1 MLLGEA
7 GGVLPSDSHMMPKAV
22 HWLSI
27 VSATQ
32 TDRGIEQAQEAGEK
46 IKKMMDSD
54 GNPYKLYFY
63 MWALITASTHR
74 PCQAVNTAEKAMT
87 ARFSF
92 RRMQRTLID
101 LLHSMVREMQA
112 NC

>member
-1 MLLGEA
+1 MLLGEV
-7 GGVLPSDSHMMPKAV
+7 GGVLPSDSHMMPKVV

-46 IKKMMDSD
+46 IKKLMDSD

-63 MWALITASTHR
+63 M
-74 PCQAVNTAEKAMT
+74 
-87 ARFSF
+87 
-92 RRMQRTLID
+92 
-101 LLHSMVREMQA
+101 
-112 NC
+112 